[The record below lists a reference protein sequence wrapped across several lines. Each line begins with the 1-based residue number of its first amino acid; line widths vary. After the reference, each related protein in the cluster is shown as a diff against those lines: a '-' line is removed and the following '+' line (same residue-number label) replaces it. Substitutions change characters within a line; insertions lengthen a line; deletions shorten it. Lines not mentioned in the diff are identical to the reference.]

1 MRILVAPDSFKGSL
15 KSIEVASFIK
25 KGLQK
30 VDENWL
36 VVERPLA
43 DGGEGTVEVLV
54 QGTGGKIIEKEVT
67 GPRGEKVKAH
77 IGVLSGGEVAV
88 LEMAQVAGLTLL
100 PPEKRNPRF
109 TTTYGVGELIKEA
122 VNLGFR
128 CIILG
133 VGGSATTD
141 GGMGALRALGVKF
154 FDREGKELKGVGDDL
169 LLVSSIDSQHLFKK
183 PEGVELIIAC
193 DVKNPLYGEEGAA
206 YVYGP
211 QKGANPE
218 EVEMLDRG
226 LRNYARLVRE
236 HTGIEV
242 DHVPGAGAAGGIG
255 AGLYAF
261 WGAQFAS
268 GIQLI
273 MDILHLEEEIKEADL
288 VISGEGKVDKQS
300 LYGKVVSGVEEKCR
314 KWGKPLLLVGGKI
327 SEEAFSL
334 WEEKALALF
343 SIANGPITEE
353 EAFQK
358 APVLLE
364 HLAFNL
370 GRVWKGGEIYA
381 HQSRV
386 FFSGEGY

>member
-15 KSIEVASFIK
+15 KSTEVASLIK
-25 KGLQK
+25 KGLQR
-30 VDENWL
+30 VDESWL
-36 VVERPLA
+36 IVERPLA

-54 QGTGGKIIEKEVT
+54 QGTGGKIIEKEAT

-77 IGVLSGGEVAV
+77 IGVISNEEIAV
-88 LEMAQVAGLTLL
+88 LEMAEVAGLTLL
-100 PPEKRNPRF
+100 PSEERNPRF

-128 CIILG
+128 HIILG
-133 VGGSATTD
+133 IGGSATND

-154 FDREGKELKGVGDDL
+154 FDQEGRELKGEGDDL
-169 LLVSSIDSQHLFKK
+169 LLLSSIDSQHLFKK

-226 LRNYARLVRE
+226 LRNYARLVKE
-236 HTGIEV
+236 HTGIEI
-242 DHVPGAGAAGGIG
+242 DYLPGAGAAGGIG

-261 WGAQFAS
+261 WGAKFTS

-273 MDILHLEEEIKEADL
+273 MDILGVEEEIKKADL

-300 LYGKVVSGVEEKCR
+300 LYGKVVSGVKEKCER
-314 KWGKPLLLVGGKI
+314 WGKPLLLVGGKI
-327 SEEAFSL
+327 TEEAFTL
-334 WEEKALALF
+334 WEDKVLALF
-343 SIANGPITEE
+343 SLANGPMSEE
-353 EAFQK
+353 EAFKK
-358 APVLLE
+358 APFLLE
-364 HLAFNL
+364 HLSFNL
-370 GRVWKGGEIYA
+370 GRVWKGG
-381 HQSRV
+381 
-386 FFSGEGY
+386 GMWCLKK

>member
-1 MRILVAPDSFKGSL
+1 VRILVAPDSFKGSL
-15 KSIEVASFIK
+15 KSTEVASFIR

-30 VDENWL
+30 VDESWQ

-54 QGTGGKIIEKEVT
+54 QGTKGKIIEKEVT
-67 GPRGEKVKAH
+67 GPRGEKIKAH
-77 IGVLSGGEVAV
+77 IGVVSGGEVAV
-88 LEMAQVAGLTLL
+88 LEMAEVAGLILL
-100 PPEKRNPRF
+100 PPEERNPRF

-122 VNLGFR
+122 VSLGFHR
-128 CIILG
+128 IILG

-154 FDREGKELKGVGDDL
+154 FDQEGKELKGVGDDL
-169 LLVSSIDSQHLFKK
+169 LRLVRIDSQHLFTK
-183 PEGVELIIAC
+183 PEEVELIIAC

-206 YVYGP
+206 YVYAP
-211 QKGANPE
+211 QKGASPE

-226 LRNYARLVRE
+226 LRNYARLVKK
-236 HTGIEV
+236 HTGIEI
-242 DHVPGAGAAGGIG
+242 DHLPGAGAAGGIG

-261 WGAQFAS
+261 WGARFTS

-273 MDILHLEEEIKEADL
+273 MDILGVEEEIKKADL
-288 VISGEGKVDKQS
+288 VISGEGKIDKQS

-343 SIANGPITEE
+343 SIANGPMSEE
-353 EAFQK
+353 EAFK
-358 APVLLE
+358 KTPFLLE
-364 HLAFNL
+364 HLSFSL
-370 GRVWKGGEIYA
+370 GRVWKGGG
-381 HQSRV
+381 V
-386 FFSGEGY
+386 WCLKK

>member
-15 KSIEVASFIK
+15 KSTEVASLVK
-25 KGLQK
+25 KGLQR
-30 VDENWL
+30 VDEGWL

-54 QGTGGKIIEKEVT
+54 QVTGGKIIEKEVS
-67 GPRGEKVKAH
+67 GPRGEKVKAY
-77 IGVLSGGEVAV
+77 IGVVSCSCGEVAV

-100 PPEKRNPRF
+100 PPEERNPRF

-128 CIILG
+128 RIILG
-133 VGGSATTD
+133 VGGSATND
-141 GGMGALRALGVKF
+141 GGMGALRALGVRF

-183 PEGVELIIAC
+183 PEEVELVIAC

-218 EVEMLDRG
+218 EVEALDQG

-236 HTGIEV
+236 HTGIEI
-242 DHVPGAGAAGGIG
+242 DHLPGAGAAGGIG

-273 MDILHLEEEIKEADL
+273 MDILHLEEEIKKADL
-288 VISGEGKVDKQS
+288 VISGEGKIDKQS
-300 LYGKVVSGVEEKCR
+300 FYGKVVSGVEEKCR

-334 WEEKALALF
+334 WEERVLALF

-358 APVLLE
+358 APFLLE

-381 HQSRV
+381 
-386 FFSGEGY
+386 